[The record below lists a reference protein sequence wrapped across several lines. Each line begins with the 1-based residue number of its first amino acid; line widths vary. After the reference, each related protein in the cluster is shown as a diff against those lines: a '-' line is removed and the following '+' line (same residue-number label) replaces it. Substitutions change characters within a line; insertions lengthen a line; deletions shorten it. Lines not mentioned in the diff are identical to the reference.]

1 MMDLGRGAFLFAV
14 WVLLWDNFSA
24 ANVVSGLVVVTV
36 VLTVFPTRRSRDA
49 PFVFRPVAAA
59 RLGWFVLSQA
69 LQANAFIVRSVVR
82 PGRYVHAG
90 ILTVPLHSPSD
101 GVLSFVANVI
111 ALTPGTATIEVLS
124 SPPALVLHVL
134 DVGDPEEVARGVYEL
149 EELTVR
155 AFGGADLVEGLSV
168 PLPPPTA
175 ELDVPVE
182 VRK

>member
-1 MMDLGRGAFLFAV
+1 MDVGRGAFLFAV
-14 WVLLWDNFSA
+14 WVLLWDNFSV
-24 ANVVSGLVVVTV
+24 ANVLSGLLVVTV
-36 VLTVFPTRRSRDA
+36 VLTVFPTQRNRDA
-49 PFVFRPVAAA
+49 PFVFRPIAAA
-59 RLGWFVLSQA
+59 RLAWFVFSQA
-69 LQANAFIVRSVVR
+69 VQANVFIVRSVVR

-90 ILTVPLHSPSD
+90 MVTVPLHSPSD
-101 GVLSFVANVI
+101 GVLSFVANII

-124 SPPALVLHVL
+124 SPPGLVLHVL
-134 DVGDPEEVARGVYEL
+134 DVSDPAEVARGVYEL

-155 AFGGADLVEGLSV
+155 AFGGADLIEGLAE